1 MTEQERKKAFENQ
14 RRNAERRAKEA
25 DGTYDMERRIQYE
38 KKQREEFYEKMR
50 ENDLILLLGEHHPKY
65 KEALRQFQ
73 KNMRMK
79 QTKEKGQNNEVHG
92 Q

>member
-38 KKQREEFYEKMR
+38 K
-50 ENDLILLLGEHHPKY
+50 DSV
-65 KEALRQFQ
+65 
-73 KNMRMK
+73 KNVVCSS
-79 QTKEKGQNNEVHG
+79 KGRH
-92 Q
+92 

>member
-38 KKQREEFYEKMR
+38 K
-50 ENDLILLLGEHHPKY
+50 NSV
-65 KEALRQFQ
+65 
-73 KNMRMK
+73 KNAVCSS
-79 QTKEKGQNNEVHG
+79 KGRH
-92 Q
+92 

>member
-38 KKQREEFYEKMR
+38 KKQREER
-50 ENDLILLLGEHHPKY
+50 VCSS
-65 KEALRQFQ
+65 
-73 KNMRMK
+73 
-79 QTKEKGQNNEVHG
+79 KGRH
-92 Q
+92 

>member
-1 MTEQERKKAFENQ
+1 MLSYHILILVFAIVGVACIITYAYGFILIER
-14 RRNAERRAKEA
+14 
-25 DGTYDMERRIQYE
+25 IE